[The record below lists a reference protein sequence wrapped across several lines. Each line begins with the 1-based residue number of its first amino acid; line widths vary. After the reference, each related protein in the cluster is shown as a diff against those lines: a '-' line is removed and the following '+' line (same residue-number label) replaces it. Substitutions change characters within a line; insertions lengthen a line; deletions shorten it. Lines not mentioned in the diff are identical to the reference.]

1 MKTETKHKIIKR
13 SVKHIFTPE
22 ETAKLNVDFGQSFDA
37 LQSAEADKKSVV
49 GTYTAKVQEAEARMV
64 SIRSTINAGF
74 EMREKPLVQI
84 MDMEDGK
91 KLFYLESDLVDDELP
106 ETAVPVITEQITDA
120 DRQQELLEAEAKF
133 EKQATIELFQAVKS
147 DFGWLKVGRLNDKWF
162 SALNVAIGG
171 KSITERLDSEQPCSK
186 NRIDQIKRAIKT
198 VQGWMEET
206 LGREEAKGFKNALE
220 LVKAGQGEI
229 EE

>member
-1 MKTETKHKIIKR
+1 MKKTEHKIVKR

-74 EMREKPLVQI
+74 EMREKPLIQI
-84 MDMEDGK
+84 LDMDAGK
-91 KLFYLESDLVDDELP
+91 KFFYLETDLVKDKIP
-106 ETAVPVITEQITDA
+106 KSAIPVITESITDA
-120 DRQQELLEAEAKF
+120 DRQQELLEAESKF
-133 EKQATIELFQAVKS
+133 EHQATIELFQAVKN

-162 SALNVAIGG
+162 SALNVSVGG
-171 KSITERLDSEQPCSK
+171 KSIAERLDSEQPCSTK
-186 NRIDQIKRAIKT
+186 RADQINRAIKT
-198 VQGWMEET
+198 LQGWMEET